1 MTEGFFVVG
10 RRIPSPDG
18 VAKATGAAKYAADI
32 KLPGMLIGRILR
44 SPYPHANILKIDKT
58 KAEKLPGVEAIITL
72 DDLPRIQYSGSFRD
86 LPMLRS
92 GHLEQPDQFILAD
105 KARYVG
111 DAIAAVAAIKEHIAD
126 EALNLIEVKYE
137 KLSAVINPEEAMKP
151 RAPKIHEYAE
161 GNISGH
167 STYSLA
173 KGDVERALSEADM
186 VVEATYKTTKQ
197 VSAQLEPQTVIA
209 DYDATGRVT
218 VWSPCQLPHLAKRE
232 LAHIFN
238 IPVGRIRLIN
248 PFVGGSFG
256 CRLSIYSEP
265 ICIALAMKTGK
276 PVKIEYNKEQDFIG
290 LETRT
295 PAKYDV
301 KIGFKKDGTL
311 MAIQLK
317 IISWAGGYAGR
328 SQRIAY
334 AMLLWGLGHYRCP
347 NKAGEAY
354 NVYTNTPMSGAM
366 RGFGNPEI
374 MWGIEQTMDIAAERL
389 GIDPV
394 ELRLRNIL
402 KVGELSNKG
411 ISIESIALEECIR
424 IGAERIGWK
433 EKRGKK
439 KEDGPKCRGVGMAT
453 ASHTSG
459 GYPGLLEHSNALIKL
474 NEDGSAS
481 LIIHP
486 GAPGT
491 GILGTLSQIAAEE
504 LGIRSEDI
512 NVVTGDTDI
521 TMFDLGSHASRST
534 YVIGNAVLMAARQAK
549 SQLIERAAKLLGVL
563 PTELMI
569 RDRRIYIKGNP
580 EKSVSVAEVTRNAIY
595 NFDGECANISGKGS
609 WEPKSSAPPTAAYFA
624 EVEVNTET
632 GKVTVLKFVTAVD
645 SGKAINPMMVEGQ
658 AEGGIAQGIGYAL
671 TEDYVFNQSTGV
683 VVTNNFDT
691 YRIPSIA
698 EIPETEI
705 VIIEEPEPTGP
716 FGAKGTGELSAAGVA
731 PAIANAVYDAVGIR
745 IKELPITPQKILAAL
760 GKGWQRQNYSGDE
773 KGNL

>member
-1 MTEGFFVVG
+1 MTEEFFVVG
-10 RRIPSPDG
+10 KRIPNPDG
-18 VAKATGAAKYAADI
+18 VAKVTGAAKYAADI
-32 KLPGMLIGRILR
+32 KLPGMLIGKLLR

-58 KAEKLPGVEAIITL
+58 KAENFPGVEAIITL
-72 DDLPRIQYSGSFRD
+72 DDLPRIPYASSFRD
-86 LPMLRS
+86 LPMVRS
-92 GHLEQPDQFILAD
+92 GRLERPDQFILAD

-111 DAIAAVAAIKEHIAD
+111 DAIAAVAAINEYIAD
-126 EALNLIEVKYE
+126 EALDLIEVNYE
-137 KLSAVINPEEAMKP
+137 RLSAMINPEEAMKP
-151 RAPKIHEYAE
+151 GAPKIHEFAE
-161 GNISGH
+161 GNIAGH
-167 STYSLA
+167 STYGLA
-173 KGDVERALSEADM
+173 KGDLERALSEADM

-197 VSAQLEPQTVIA
+197 VSAQLEPQTVMA
-209 DYDATGRVT
+209 DYDAAGRVT

-276 PVKIEYNKEQDFIG
+276 PVKIEFNKEEDFIV

-301 KIGFKKDGTL
+301 KMGFKKDGTL

-317 IISWAGGYAGR
+317 IISWAGAYAGR
-328 SQRIAY
+328 SQRVANV
-334 AMLLWGLGHYRCP
+334 MLIWGLGHYRCP
-347 NKAGEAY
+347 NKAGEAH

-374 MWGIEQTMDIAAERL
+374 MWGVEQTMDIAAEKL

-394 ELRLRNIL
+394 ELRLKNIL

-411 ISIESIALEECIR
+411 IPIESIALEKCIR
-424 IGAERIGWK
+424 IGAQRIGWS

-439 KEDGPKCRGVGMAT
+439 QVDGPKRRGVGLAT

-474 NEDGSAS
+474 NEDGSAN
-481 LIIHP
+481 LIVHP
-486 GAPGT
+486 GAAGT
-491 GILGTLSQIAAEE
+491 GILGTLSQIAAEG
-504 LGIRSEDI
+504 LGVCAEDI
-512 NVVTGDTDI
+512 HVVTGDTDI

-549 SQLIERAAKLLGVL
+549 SQLLEYAAKVL
-563 PTELMI
+563 KVSPTELDI
-569 RDRRIYIKGNP
+569 RDRRIYVKGNP
-580 EKSVSVAEVTRNAIY
+580 EKSISVAEVTQNAMY
-595 NFDGECANISGKGS
+595 SFDGGCANISGKCS
-609 WEPKSSAPPTAAYFA
+609 WEPKSSAPPTAAYFT
-624 EVEVNTET
+624 EVEVDTET
-632 GKVTVLKFVTAVD
+632 GKLTVLKFVTAVD
-645 SGKAINPMMVEGQ
+645 SGKAINPMTVEGQ
-658 AEGGIAQGIGYAL
+658 TEGGIAQGIGYAL
-671 TEDYVFNQSTGV
+671 TEDYVINQHTGV
-683 VVTNNFDT
+683 VETNNFDT
-691 YRIPSIA
+691 YRIPSIN

-716 FGAKGTGELSAAGVA
+716 FGAKGTGELSAVGVA

-760 GKGWQRQNYSGDE
+760 GKRRQ
-773 KGNL
+773 